1 MCLRL
6 FSGIEAY
13 NYLVDILQVIP
24 TAMLRRLV
32 IPCAIRACVLAYK
45 YNEEA
50 ADASEAQTADLA
62 KSLNAQKEETS
73 ACQELGKLTLPRFPG
88 RTTCVPA
95 SV

>member
-6 FSGIEAY
+6 FCQIEAY

-50 ADASEAQTADLA
+50 ADASEAQTADLG
-62 KSLNAQKEETS
+62 KSFDAQKEETS
-73 ACQELGKLTLPRFPG
+73 AKAFERQKQVLDDDMKEAQLR
-88 RTTCVPA
+88 
-95 SV
+95 